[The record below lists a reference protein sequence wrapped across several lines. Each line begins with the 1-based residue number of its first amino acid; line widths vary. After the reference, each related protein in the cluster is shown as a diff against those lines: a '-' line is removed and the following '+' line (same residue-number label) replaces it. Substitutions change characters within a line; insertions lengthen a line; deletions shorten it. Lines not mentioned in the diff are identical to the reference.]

1 MIEKNSNS
9 FSDFHPDIAAL
20 KNSLENFD
28 QYIVETVWEKE
39 LQQINDIKKYDL
51 LIFHQISK
59 LNKELNLI
67 IQSTPKWYIL
77 GKNSELDDFDL
88 KMHNITF
95 REKSNFF
102 ENVEFSKNLNF
113 NSFRI
118 NDSLNNLFST
128 SNNLL
133 VPFNTPTINNL
144 SDVLFYKKVGGVIIK
159 QPIFFFTKDNINS
172 AFLIGEG
179 LWRLKLNSFEIYEN
193 SLVFDKFI
201 SNIVQSILVD
211 ENKKRFDVKYKPIYT
226 SENEIDFFAD
236 LYDKN
241 FELTNKP
248 DVELSIN
255 DENGNNFVNEFLK
268 NDKRFFKN

>member
-1 MIEKNSNS
+1 M
-9 FSDFHPDIAAL
+9 

-144 SDVLFYKKVGGVIIK
+144 SDVLFYKKVGGVITK

-172 AFLIGEG
+172 AF
-179 LWRLKLNSFEIYEN
+179 
-193 SLVFDKFI
+193 
-201 SNIVQSILVD
+201 
-211 ENKKRFDVKYKPIYT
+211 
-226 SENEIDFFAD
+226 
-236 LYDKN
+236 
-241 FELTNKP
+241 
-248 DVELSIN
+248 
-255 DENGNNFVNEFLK
+255 
-268 NDKRFFKN
+268 

>member
-95 REKSNFF
+95 REK
-102 ENVEFSKNLNF
+102 
-113 NSFRI
+113 
-118 NDSLNNLFST
+118 
-128 SNNLL
+128 
-133 VPFNTPTINNL
+133 
-144 SDVLFYKKVGGVIIK
+144 VI
-159 QPIFFFTKDNINS
+159 F
-172 AFLIGEG
+172 
-179 LWRLKLNSFEIYEN
+179 
-193 SLVFDKFI
+193 
-201 SNIVQSILVD
+201 
-211 ENKKRFDVKYKPIYT
+211 
-226 SENEIDFFAD
+226 
-236 LYDKN
+236 
-241 FELTNKP
+241 
-248 DVELSIN
+248 
-255 DENGNNFVNEFLK
+255 
-268 NDKRFFKN
+268 